1 MGSTVDKLKG
11 KVMKKEGELTD
22 DKLREAQG
30 WATEKKGEAE
40 GAIDRAADK
49 VEQKIDEHRRD
60 RDRDQNP

>member
-1 MGSTVDKLKG
+1 MGSTIDKLKG
-11 KVMKKEGELTD
+11 KVIKKEGELTD

-40 GAIDRAADK
+40 GAVDRAADK

-60 RDRDQNP
+60 RERDRNP